1 MVEHPIGA
9 MQKHDAWAAS
19 DIADLTNKIAIVS
32 GSTSGLGFA
41 ATTELARH
49 RAHVVQTARTT

>member
-1 MVEHPIGA
+1 MVKHPIGA

-32 GSTSGLGFA
+32 GSTSGLDSLQPQSWRG
-41 ATTELARH
+41 TEH
-49 RAHVVQTARTT
+49 T